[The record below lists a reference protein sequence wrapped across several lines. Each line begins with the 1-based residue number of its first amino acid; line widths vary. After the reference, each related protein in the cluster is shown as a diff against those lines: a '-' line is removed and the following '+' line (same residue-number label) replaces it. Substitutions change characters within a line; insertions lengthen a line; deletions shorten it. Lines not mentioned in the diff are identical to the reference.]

1 MRSRLA
7 FPLLAAGFVLALAPA
22 AHADDWLPH
31 PDNATWTYS
40 FSDSVYSPT
49 PTTEK
54 VTVKSQSG
62 KSFTLA
68 WAAQDQPKDAPAD
81 TGTVSFIETAG
92 GLENTDWS
100 SSAPPPDFPVLCAQ
114 SSDCNQSVASTWYLA
129 IWGSRA
135 PVLSPL
141 LTPGRQWRSVGGA
154 DGSVTSISTY
164 EGLVSVTV
172 PAFPQ
177 PVQAAK
183 ISSDITQVGAL
194 GDPYGS
200 GIRTIWWVYGV
211 GPVKI
216 EFEHDGGANAITTS
230 VLQSTNQTPELPPQL
245 DAYFPLRKGLTLTY
259 SWRNPKHLSAPSV
272 QKFKLAEVD
281 GTSARFAETTVSGP
295 IKATGAYGFTAGQ
308 DGVVN
313 VWALTQASL
322 GKTRFPPLGPK
333 ALPAAKRRHFSTPF
347 DLMMFGFNPILP
359 AKVVPG
365 TTWSAAVPSRDY
377 STFGVRG
384 TSRVLTPQT
393 VRTPAGKFTAVRIRT
408 TLKQA
413 GFPFG
418 SGTRTSWFA
427 PGVGLVKLVFQ
438 HGDGSTSTVE
448 LLHATGTGS

>member
-1 MRSRLA
+1 MRVRLVL
-7 FPLLAAGFVLALAPA
+7 PLLALLASLVVAPL

-31 PDNATWTYS
+31 PADASWTYS

-68 WAAQDQPKDAPAD
+68 WAAQDQAKDAAPD
-81 TGTVSFIETAG
+81 TGTVSFRETTS

-100 SSAPPPDFPVLCAQ
+100 STPPPPDFPVLCAE
-114 SSDCNQSVASTWYLA
+114 SAGCNQSLASTWYLA

-135 PVLSPL
+135 PVLSPV
-141 LTPGRQWRSVGGA
+141 LTPGRQWQSVGGA
-154 DGSVTSISTY
+154 DGSVTSLSTY
-164 EGLVSVTV
+164 EGVETVGV

-183 ISSDITQVGAL
+183 VRSEITQVGAL

-200 GIRTIWWVYGV
+200 GIRTVWWVYGV

-216 EFEHDGGANAITTS
+216 EFQHAGGTGAATTTS
-230 VLQSTNQTPELPPQL
+230 TLQSTSLTPEPSPQL

-259 SWRNPKHLSAPSV
+259 RWRNPTHLATPSV
-272 QKFKLAEVD
+272 QRFKLDQVS
-281 GTSARFAETTVSGP
+281 GTSARFSATTVSGP
-295 IKATGAYGFTAGQ
+295 IKVKGAYGFTAGT

-313 VWALTQASL
+313 VWALTQATL
-322 GKTRFPPLGPK
+322 GKTRFPPLGPR

-359 AKVVPG
+359 AKVDAG
-365 TTWSAAVPSRDY
+365 TSWSAAVPSRDF

-384 TSRVLTPQT
+384 TSRVLGTAR
-393 VRTPAGKFTAVRIRT
+393 VKTPAGTFQAVRIRT
-408 TLKQA
+408 TMTQA

-438 HGDGSTSTVE
+438 HGDGSVSTVE
-448 LLHATGTGS
+448 LLSATGA